1 MPIENNYNNTSN
13 VTPIAVT
20 GPQTVTP
27 VQVTSVAPVVQK
39 KTVSSGTLGAIPN
52 PAPPVPPQNTATA
65 IPDGPYI
72 GPIIKQPEDVTP
84 GVATG
89 TTPPTPQI
97 KVPISSNT
105 EVTSNAIPQPTPN
118 ASIGTLGVGTQPN
131 LGNVLG
137 NTTNIYNT
145 YLGNVKVYDA
155 NVLITNSV
163 SAFQFVGNGVNVT
176 GGSTAIVTIT
186 ATAAGAGGANSQVQ
200 YNDNGVLGGN
210 PGLVFIESNT
220 TLISNNFKATSS
232 ANLGNVGNV
241 RIFGGSNNYVLS
253 TDGAGNLSWKVGGGG
268 GNGTP
273 AGNDTQVQYNNN
285 GSFGANANF
294 TFGAST
300 GQLNVPGN
308 VVVGNAIGGNLT
320 GANVVFSN
328 SFTSN
333 GGVVDFA
340 TNNPNVKLGN
350 IANIHIGGGSNGQA
364 IITDG
369 TGNLTWGNASGG
381 NANVAGTNTQV
392 QFNDNGVMGANA
404 NLTFDK
410 TKGNLTVGSNV
421 VAVNFIGSGANTPTI
436 LSGTNLDLIATAAVR
451 VPSNISLYGANV
463 SLGSIS
469 NLHVTGGSNGQA
481 IITDGAGNL
490 RWGNAGGG
498 GANAAGNTYEVQF
511 KAANGNFAASN
522 SFVFNPTV
530 ATANGTIGTLK
541 LKSDVNYTI
550 PGDELYT
557 IWQNSTGGNTW
568 AMGMYSNGYMEWYNH
583 NDGGTGGAGG
593 NGSWS
598 VSPTG
603 NFNIAGNSNLST
615 YADAAGLQLGTDLR
629 FTFNGNAANGNHG
642 IYFADNTYQY
652 TAATSPAVQDE
663 GSNVVT
669 SASIFN
675 FVGNGVVA
683 SNVGGIATITIPGND
698 GNGNPGGANS
708 QVQYNDNGIFGGNP
722 AFTFDEGNT
731 LITANN
737 FVATSTA
744 NLGNVGNVTILGG
757 SANYVLTTDGS
768 GHLSWNSGSGLNN
781 VAAGGANTQVQYNDN
796 GILGGNP
803 AFTFDEGT
811 TLITANNLT
820 VSSITRLGPVGNVHI
835 TGGNNGYYLQTDG
848 TGNLTWA
855 TGSNYSGNGT
865 VAGSNTQVQFNN
877 AGNFGANAGFTFV
890 STTGWLRAPGNISAN
905 SELHFGY
912 DQDFANNNDAW
923 GRLRMFNGVSVN
935 GSPNLN
941 SAYGF
946 TYQNTGSG
954 NAYLAL
960 TNEERNWNQAFI
972 IADGSLGPGVGNVPV
987 TAFGFSVNDTGTSSN
1002 PTTGQEPGW
1011 LPLLNLDYS
1020 GDLTLPGIGNV
1031 DTGVANIGGLYVR
1044 GKSYLN
1050 SVSNIT
1056 ITGGSANYVL
1066 TTDGNG
1072 HLSWGNLSSASNVG
1086 AGGANSQVQYN
1097 DNGILGGNPAFT
1109 FNEGTTVVTANNLTV
1124 SSITRLGNISN
1135 VHIDG
1140 GNNGYF
1146 LQTDGTGNLTWAPA
1160 SSNSNANSQVAG
1172 ANTQVQFNDA
1182 GSFGAAAGFT
1192 YNKISSTLTSNAIVA
1207 TKSANLGNVGNVY
1220 IGGGNANFIL
1230 TTNGSGNLTWANVS
1244 LLSNIAAGGAN
1255 TQVQYNDNGILGG
1268 NPGMT
1273 FNESTTTLT
1282 ANNFVATSKANLG
1295 QIANVHIFG
1304 GTNGYVLQTDGAGN
1318 LSWTAQ
1324 TGNSANSN
1332 GVPGGANTQVQF
1344 NDGGVFGAVAGFT
1357 FNKTTTTLTANNLV
1371 ATSKANLGAVANVT
1385 ITGGSNNFVLAT
1397 DGSGVLR
1404 WANLASN
1411 IGNIKA
1417 GGANTQVQY
1426 NDNGILGGNPAFTFD
1441 EANTIVGANNLTIS
1455 SISRLGPAGNVK
1467 ITGGSN
1473 NYVLTTDGTG
1483 NLRWGNGG
1491 LVNVAGTNTQVQF
1504 NDNGVFGANTGFT
1517 FDKSTGWLNTPGNI
1531 TAGTEL
1537 HVGIDTGFANA
1548 TDAWGRIR
1556 MFQGTANA
1564 NTYTAYGFTF
1574 QNVSTSNS
1582 QLAITNEEGNRN
1594 QALILGDGGTDLPG
1608 LTGTALGYSILK
1620 NANSNAT
1627 TGQEPGWAPLLNLD
1641 YGGNFKLPG
1650 IVNGSNVNIPNSGT
1664 ANVGGLYVRGK
1675 SYLNDVSNVTIQ
1687 GGNPLDFLVT
1697 TDGAGN
1703 LAWATLDT
1711 GAAGANTQVQY
1722 NDNGAFGGDPSFTF
1736 DQPNT
1741 LVTVNNFIVTST
1753 ANLGS
1758 NANIKITGGGLN
1770 QVLTT
1775 DGAGNLSWT
1784 NGIANAPGGYYLH
1797 TQGVASN
1804 VWTVTHNLNRT
1815 YVVVE
1820 PVDTTGN
1827 SYNGRYDFPTIHFVN
1842 ANTLTM
1848 TWETSVAG
1856 YAAVV
1861 GGGISYVGGNTG
1873 ITVQDEGSNV
1883 LANAT
1888 TMNFVGPSVTA
1899 SNVGG
1904 VATINIAGIS
1914 GVIVQD
1920 EGNVTVA
1927 STNTFNFVGGGVT
1940 TSNVGG
1946 VATVTVPG
1954 LYVQDEG
1961 TNIVTAN
1968 VVNFVGNGVTATSSV
1983 AGVATVTVT
1992 KGISG
1997 ITVQDEGSNVVTTAN
2012 TINFVGAGVNTTS
2025 VGGVATVNI
2034 SGGGGNSTAGLPPY
2048 IRSYTGGGYIPSNTS
2063 YNWYPLPL
2071 DNNAIV
2077 NDINASDYPNG
2088 IVFLQAGTYVFEM
2101 SVPIKC
2107 EGSDTITSVYTAL
2120 VENTTSNGLTPI
2132 PGSNPNDFAAYG
2144 NVIARGSVMRLG
2156 DWQTGTMVSTG
2167 RFTIPSGG
2175 KYLSIAFTQTDSPQ
2189 AIMYGDPTGLGY
2201 STVMLKLWKQT

>member
-1 MPIENNYNNTSN
+1 MPIANSYNNTSN
-13 VTPIAVT
+13 VTTISVT
-20 GPQTVTP
+20 KPQTVTP
-27 VQVTSVAPVVQK
+27 VEVTSVAPVVQK
-39 KTVSSGTLGAIPN
+39 KTVSLGTLGGIPN
-52 PAPPVPPQNTATA
+52 PAPPVPPQNTATP
-65 IPDGPYI
+65 IPEGPYV
-72 GPIIKQPEDVTP
+72 GPIVTAPEDVQL
-84 GVATG
+84 GVDTG

-97 KVPISSNT
+97 QVPISSNT
-105 EVTSNAIPQPTPN
+105 EVNSNAIPEAIPN
-118 ASIGTLGVGTQPN
+118 VSIGTLGVGTQPN

-145 YLGNVKVYDA
+145 YLGNIKVYDA
-155 NVLITNSV
+155 NVLISNSV
-163 SAFQFVGNGVNVT
+163 TTFQFVGNGVSVT
-176 GGSTAIVTIT
+176 GGSTAIVNIT
-186 ATAAGAGGANSQVQ
+186 ATASGAGGANSQVQ

-220 TLISNNFKATSS
+220 TLISNNFKSTSS

-253 TDGAGNLSWKVGGGG
+253 TDGAGNLSWKVGGSG

-364 IITDG
+364 IITN
-369 TGNLTWGNASGG
+369 GNGVLSWGNASGG

-463 SLGSIS
+463 SLGNIA
-469 NLHVTGGSNGQA
+469 NIYIPGGNSGQA

-490 RWGNAGGG
+490 SWGNAGGG

-522 SFVFNPTV
+522 SFVFDPTV
-530 ATANGTIGTLK
+530 AIVAGTIGTLK
-541 LKSDVNYTI
+541 LTSDINYTV
-550 PGDELYT
+550 PSELYT
-557 IWQNSTGGNTW
+557 VWQNTAGGNIW
-568 AMGMYSNGYMEWYNH
+568 SMGMYANGYMEWYNQ
-583 NDGGTGGAGG
+583 NDVAGG
-593 NGSWS
+593 NGGWS

-603 NFNIAGNSNLST
+603 NFTITGNSNVDVYSDL
-615 YADAAGLQLGTDLR
+615 AGLQLGTDLR

-744 NLGNVGNVTILGG
+744 NLGDVANVTILGG

-768 GHLSWNSGSGLNN
+768 GVLSWNSGSGLNN
-781 VAAGGANTQVQYNDN
+781 VAAGGANTQVQYNDD

-835 TGGNNGYYLQTDG
+835 DGGNNGYYLQTDG

-865 VAGSNTQVQFNN
+865 VAGANTQVQYNN
-877 AGNFGANAGFTFV
+877 AGNFGANAGFTFD

-905 SELHFGY
+905 SEVHFGY
-912 DQDFANNNDAW
+912 DTDFANVNDAW
-923 GRLRMFNGVSVN
+923 GRLRMFTGEAVN

-941 SAYGF
+941 SGYGF
-946 TYQNTGSG
+946 IYQNTGAG
-954 NAYLAL
+954 PAYLAL
-960 TNEERNWNQAFI
+960 TNEERNWHQALI
-972 IADGSLGPGVGNVPV
+972 IADGSPGPGEGNVPV
-987 TAFGFSVNDTGTSSN
+987 TALGFSINNGANSSPSTGN
-1002 PTTGQEPGW
+1002 EGGW
-1011 LPLLNLDYS
+1011 RPLLNLDYT
-1020 GDLTLPGIGNV
+1020 GNFDLPGIGGGTD
-1031 DTGVANIGGLYVR
+1031 DTGTANVGGIYVR

-1066 TTDGNG
+1066 TTDGAGN
-1072 HLSWGNLSSASNVG
+1072 LSWGNLSGASNIA
-1086 AGGANSQVQYN
+1086 AGGANTQVQYN
-1097 DNGILGGNPAFT
+1097 DNGILGGNPAFV
-1109 FNEGTTVVTANNLTV
+1109 FDEGTTVVTANNLTV

-1160 SSNSNANSQVAG
+1160 SANSNANSQVAG

-1192 YNKISSTLTSNAIVA
+1192 YNKVSSTLTSNAIVA

-1282 ANNFVATSKANLG
+1282 ANNFVATSTANLG

-1371 ATSKANLGAVANVT
+1371 ATSRANLGAVANVT

-1426 NDNGILGGNPAFTFD
+1426 NDDGILGGNPAFTFD
-1441 EANTIVGANNLTIS
+1441 EANTVVGANNLTVS
-1455 SISRLGPAGNVK
+1455 SITRLGNVGNVK

-1483 NLRWGNGG
+1483 NLSWGNGG
-1491 LVNVAGTNTQVQF
+1491 LANVAGSNTQVQF
-1504 NDNGVFGANTGFT
+1504 NDNGVFGANAGFT
-1517 FDKSTGWLNTPGNI
+1517 FNKSTGWLNAPGNI

-1548 TDAWGRIR
+1548 TDQWGRIR
-1556 MFQGTANA
+1556 MFQAQANG
-1564 NTYTAYGFTF
+1564 NIFSGYGFNY
-1574 QNVSTSNS
+1574 QNTGVGNTH
-1582 QLAITNEEGNRN
+1582 LAITNEEGNFN
-1594 QALILGDGGTDLPG
+1594 QALIMADGGTDVAEPA
-1608 LTGTALGYSILK
+1608 GTAFGFSVLDSR
-1620 NANSNAT
+1620 ANSSPT
-1627 TGQEPGWAPLLNLD
+1627 TGNETGWVQLMDLN
-1641 YGGNFKLPG
+1641 YNGNFTLPG
-1650 IVNGSNVNIPNSGT
+1650 INEYGTNTHIPDSGT

-1675 SYLNDVSNVTIQ
+1675 SYLNDVANVTIE
-1687 GGNPLDFLVT
+1687 GGNALDFLVT

-1703 LAWATLDT
+1703 LAWATLDI

-1722 NDNGAFGGDPSFTF
+1722 NDDGAFGGDPSFTF

-1741 LVTVNNFIVTST
+1741 LVTVNNFAVTST

-1758 NANIKITGGGLN
+1758 NANVVITGGGPN

-1784 NGIANAPGGYYLH
+1784 DGIANAPGGYYLH

-1827 SYNGRYDFPTIHFVN
+1827 SYNGRYDFPTIHFVD

-1848 TWETSVAG
+1848 TWETNVDG

-1927 STNTFNFVGGGVT
+1927 STNTFNFVGGGVA

-1968 VVNFVGNGVTATSSV
+1968 VVNFVGNGVTASSSV

-1997 ITVQDEGSNVVTTAN
+1997 ITVQDEGSNVVTTAD

-2101 SVPIKC
+2101 SVPVKNV
-2107 EGSDTITSVYTAL
+2107 GSDSIISVYTAL
-2120 VENTTSNGLTPI
+2120 IENSTANGLTPI
-2132 PGSNPNDFAAYG
+2132 PGSNPDDFAAFG
-2144 NVIARGSVMRLG
+2144 NVIARGSVMQLG
-2156 DWQTGTMVSTG
+2156 DWQTGTMISTG

-2175 KYLSIAFTQTDSPQ
+2175 TYLSIAFTQTESPQ